1 MTLIIESVLRLSDF
15 RVMKS
20 YFEALATATAFDKS
34 APHLAVDIA
43 VLQSGES
50 DDDMAVQLTIDVNR
64 EDAEHESSG
73 FTGGV
78 VVAGFF
84 DAGALKQE
92 RPDDWEPVLVF
103 NAVTVLFGTVRTV
116 YADLSAAS
124 PTGRIVLPAVNVGQ
138 ILDREAESQGREA
151 VEVGE

>member
-1 MTLIIESVLRLSDF
+1 MTLGIESVLRLSDF

-20 YFEALATATAFDKS
+20 YFEVMSTASAFDKS
-34 APHLAVDIA
+34 ELHLAVDIG

-50 DDDMAVQLTIDVNR
+50 ADDMAVQLTIDVNR
-64 EDAEHESSG
+64 DDAEYESCG
-73 FTGGV
+73 FTGSV
-78 VVAGFF
+78 VVTGFF
-84 DAGALKQE
+84 DTAALKQE

-138 ILDREAESQGREA
+138 ILDREGESQAREA
-151 VEVGE
+151 AEVGE